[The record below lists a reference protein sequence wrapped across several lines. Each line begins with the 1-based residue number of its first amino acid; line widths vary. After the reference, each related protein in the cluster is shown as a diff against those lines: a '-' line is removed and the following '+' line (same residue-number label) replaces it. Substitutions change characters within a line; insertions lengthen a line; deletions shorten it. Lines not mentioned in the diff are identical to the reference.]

1 MLVVVAHGEEDEE
14 HEQVLEDA
22 DDLDVGIGHF
32 PVENVAAQAAEHPR
46 VGRDGGDEVTA
57 SVDEGREFALPSQ
70 QEDDGQRQEAVE
82 KAKKGRLSKSVRMGR
97 TQKLSRVRDVM
108 MTMMLKRMS
117 QFDWSGVSQLRLL
130 ATYPAIMGRMMSV
143 KI

>member
-1 MLVVVAHGEEDEE
+1 MAS
-14 HEQVLEDA
+14 
-22 DDLDVGIGHF
+22 
-32 PVENVAAQAAEHPR
+32 
-46 VGRDGGDEVTA
+46 GR
-57 SVDEGREFALPSQ
+57 RPLK
-70 QEDDGQRQEAVE
+70 

-130 ATYPAIMGRMMSV
+130 AAYPAIMGRIMSV